1 VNPPDWREA
10 AYRDAY
16 EGEIRG
22 LQRRLEAD
30 RSCTVEDL
38 EGTLKNLYIMEGAD
52 WGGRGEVQ
60 NTVLA
65 AAIAAY
71 ETVIGGLRS
80 AGS

>member
-1 VNPPDWREA
+1 MNPPDWREA